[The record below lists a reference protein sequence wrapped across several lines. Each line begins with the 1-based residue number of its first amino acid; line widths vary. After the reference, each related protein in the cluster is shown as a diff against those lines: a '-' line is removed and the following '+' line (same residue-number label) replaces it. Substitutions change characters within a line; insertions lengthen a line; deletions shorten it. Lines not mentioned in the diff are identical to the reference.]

1 MAGPSKQGPS
11 SRRPTGRG
19 VGGRARES
27 ARPAPRPAAS
37 TRTTGAAAAP
47 KVAAGGSSTGST
59 GSRAAAGGTANASTR
74 RGQRRWTGRAAV
86 LVIILAALIVSYA
99 SSLRAWVDQQ
109 QQMSALRTEQA
120 DQTQRVGEL
129 QDEIARWNDPAY
141 VKAQARERFG
151 YVMPGEV
158 GYVVLDDKS
167 VVKADTTA
175 AKAKPAA
182 VSPWWQQLWGS
193 VDAADT
199 EVPTVGPS
207 GTAATPSPSSTP
219 QPEKTIGATAT
230 PTRHR

>member
-37 TRTTGAAAAP
+37 TRTTGAAAGP
-47 KVAAGGSSTGST
+47 KVAPGGSGSGTGSAAV
-59 GSRAAAGGTANASTR
+59 AAANRSTR

-86 LVIILAALIVSYA
+86 LVIILAALTVSYA

-175 AKAKPAA
+175 AKAKAAA

-199 EVPTVGPS
+199 AVPTLGPS
-207 GTAATPSPSSTP
+207 GTAATPRPSSTP
-219 QPEKTIGATAT
+219 APEKTIGATAT